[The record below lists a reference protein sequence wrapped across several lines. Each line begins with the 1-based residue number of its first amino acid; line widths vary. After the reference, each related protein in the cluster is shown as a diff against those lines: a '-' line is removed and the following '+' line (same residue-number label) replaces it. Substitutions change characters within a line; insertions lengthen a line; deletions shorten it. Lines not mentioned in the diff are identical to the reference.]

1 MRAQRLRNHGV
12 LFVAALVTDAVVV
25 VCRVVGR
32 DVDIIGDEM
41 VVKKSSPGDQVEV
54 ITMVEVVEVVVGVV
68 VVVVVVVVDV
78 IPDDLWCL

>member
-1 MRAQRLRNHGV
+1 M
-12 LFVAALVTDAVVV
+12 TDAVVV
-25 VCRVVGR
+25 VCRV
-32 DVDIIGDEM
+32 DEDDIIGDDM

-54 ITMVEVVEVVVGVV
+54 ITMVEDVEVVVGVV

>member
-1 MRAQRLRNHGV
+1 M
-12 LFVAALVTDAVVV
+12 TDAVVV
-25 VCRVVGR
+25 VCRVVE
-32 DVDIIGDEM
+32 DDIIGDEM

-54 ITMVEVVEVVVGVV
+54 ITMVEDVEVVVGVV